1 MANGP
6 AFSQPMQGPGGFAPM
21 PPQPTRS
28 HAIPH
33 GLLLGI
39 MAGAVVIGA
48 VFAWLLFSGR

>member
-1 MANGP
+1 
-6 AFSQPMQGPGGFAPM
+6 M